1 MTIIERARSALGL
14 SVRSNALENP
24 SVSLASPGIWAW
36 LSNSEPT
43 ASGELVNEHTALQV
57 VTVFACV
64 KAISESVA
72 SLPLKLFAKTPNGKA
87 ESVDN
92 PIHSLLSVAPNPEMT
107 AFSFWLAMVGS
118 MALTG
123 NAYAQIQRDDNDE
136 PIALWPLNSR
146 LTAPIRLANGLLAYE
161 TGDGMQNGQKRIIN
175 ASDVLSL
182 PLFSLDGIHG
192 LSPIMQARQTLGL
205 ARATEKFGARFF
217 GGGARPGGIL
227 STPAKLDE
235 KGLQSARDTW
245 QSAQGGANQGRTALL
260 TGDWKYSP
268 LGLSPEEG
276 QFLETQN
283 FTRQQIAALFRVP
296 PHLAGN
302 PSRLS
307 DNNQQSS
314 NLSFLQDCLSSY
326 IHCIEAEV
334 QKKLL
339 SSTYFV
345 RFDTGERL
353 RADLTQTMAA
363 IAMGRQWAILTT
375 NEARGMLGLDPIGDD
390 LGGSAIL
397 QPVNMTLLPSKMTPQ
412 QEQNAT
418 QT

>member
-1 MTIIERARSALGL
+1 MTIIERARSALGITT
-14 SVRSNALENP
+14 RSNALENP

-36 LSNSEPT
+36 LNNSEPT
-43 ASGELVNEHTALQV
+43 ASGELVNDHTALQIA
-57 VTVFACV
+57 TVFTCV

-72 SLPLKLFAKTPNGKA
+72 SLPLKLYEKTPNGKSEA
-87 ESVDN
+87 VDN
-92 PIHSLLSVAPNPEMT
+92 PLHTLLSVAPNPEMT

-123 NAYAQIQRDDNDE
+123 NAYAQIQRDDNDQ

-146 LTAPIRLANGLLAYE
+146 LTAPIRLGNGLLAYE
-161 TGDGMQNGQKRIIN
+161 TSDGMANGQRRII
-175 ASDVLSL
+175 AAEDVFSA
-182 PLFSLDGIHG
+182 PMFSLDGIHG

-205 ARATEKFGARFF
+205 ARAAEKYGSRFF
-217 GGGARPGGIL
+217 GNGARPGGIL
-227 STPAKLDE
+227 STPAKLED
-235 KGLQSARDTW
+235 KALQAARDTW

-260 TGDWKYSP
+260 TGDWKYAP

-276 QFLETQN
+276 QFLETQD

-296 PHLAGN
+296 PHLAGD

-314 NLSFLQDCLSSY
+314 NLSFLQDCLSTY

-334 QKKLL
+334 QRKLL
-339 SSTYFV
+339 SASYFV

-353 RADLTQTMAA
+353 RADLTQTMSA
-363 IAMGRQWAILTT
+363 ISMGRQWAILTT
-375 NEARGMLGLDPIGDD
+375 NEARGMLGLDPIGDE
-390 LGGSAIL
+390 LGGSTIL
-397 QPVNMTLLPSKMTPQ
+397 QPVNMTILPSELTTQ
-412 QEQNAT
+412 VQNAT
-418 QT
+418 